1 MFQYQI
7 NSMRETINR
16 LLRSTNPPQR
26 VAILREHAEF
36 LGIDFHYS
44 KPLNEVRPSGLV
56 AGVAYGSVVM
66 VKLADV
72 FTALQNAVGIDEQR
86 QSEET
91 ISSAGQTATQNAD
104 HDQTSQKIEGDD
116 GS

>member
-7 NSMRETINR
+7 DSMRETINR
-16 LLRSTNPPQR
+16 LLRATNPPQR

-56 AGVAYGSVVM
+56 AGVAYGSVAM

-86 QSEET
+86 QSEEP
-91 ISSAGQTATQNAD
+91 SGSVGETQAENAD
-104 HDQTSQKIEGDD
+104 ND
-116 GS
+116 